1 MRKDKTTAA
10 DHVSQLYLALQ
21 KVLRTLDFSKSM
33 QAKAPSITVSQ
44 MRVLSFFNEHEVVH
58 ISELSRALGL
68 SIQNV
73 NNIVRRL
80 EDADYVRRTPNRQNR
95 RFSDIRLTAQGRTRF
110 LSFRSQ
116 QFGTLTALLERLGIA
131 ERDALIKA
139 LNLAAGT
146 LEKAASGAG
155 GQKDSAPGT

>member
-1 MRKDKTTAA
+1 MHMPHDDRTAP
-10 DHVSQLYLALQ
+10 DRVSQLYLALQ

-33 QAKAPSITVSQ
+33 QSGTPSITVSQ

-95 RFSDIRLTAQGRTRF
+95 RFSDILLTDHGRARF
-110 LSFRSQ
+110 LSFR
-116 QFGTLTALLERLGIA
+116 T
-131 ERDALIKA
+131 
-139 LNLAAGT
+139 
-146 LEKAASGAG
+146 
-155 GQKDSAPGT
+155 